1 MSVPG
6 APGGARGLDGRDGR
20 DTAPP
25 VDLAA
30 AEAAVDDELEQ
41 ALALANARRGP
52 LRYAAASPRT
62 DGTAPAPHA
71 PQDTDIPHPPHR
83 PHPPRAHDDTSWP
96 EARRI
101 AAAAGSPLRRELR
114 PLAQALGCALAEPLV
129 ALTDLPS
136 FDTSA
141 MDGWAVAGPGPWR
154 PEGRVLAGER
164 ALAALP
170 DGHATGIA
178 TGALLPA
185 GTTAVLRSEYSRL
198 GPDGLLHATRG
209 GPGPGQDVRPRGQEC
224 RSGDELLATGALV
237 TPAVLGL
244 AAAAG
249 YDQLQVT
256 VRPTV
261 EILVIGDELLDRG
274 VPGSGRVR
282 DALGPLLPAWL
293 AALGADVVTSR
304 RLKDDADLLCE
315 AVTGSGADLVVTTG
329 GTAGGPVDFVHPVL
343 ARIGARLLVD
353 GVAVRPGHPMLL
365 AELLGD
371 GGYLVGLPGNP
382 LAAVSG
388 VLTLIVPLV
397 RRLAGRPAPVPS
409 AVRLTGDVPGHPRDT
424 RLVPVILDEESRA
437 VPLRFSGPAML
448 RGIATADGMA
458 VIPPGGAAKGD
469 TTAVLETG
477 WGRL

>member
-6 APGGARGLDGRDGR
+6 TPDGTGGQAVR

-30 AEAAVDDELEQ
+30 AEAAVDDELDQ
-41 ALALANARRGP
+41 ALALANARRDP
-52 LRYAAASPRT
+52 VRHAAATPRAEG
-62 DGTAPAPHA
+62 DGRAPHA
-71 PQDTDIPHPPHR
+71 PQDTDIPHPPHA
-83 PHPPRAHDDTSWP
+83 PHAGRGTSWP

-101 AAAAGSPLRRELR
+101 AAAAASPLRRVLT
-114 PLAQALGCALAEPLV
+114 PLGQALGSALAEPLV

-164 ALAALP
+164 ARTALP

-185 GTTAVLRSEYSRL
+185 GTTAVLRSEHSRV

-209 GPGPGQDVRPRGQEC
+209 APGPGQDVRPRGQEC
-224 RSGDELLATGALV
+224 RSGDELLAAGVLV

-249 YDQLQVT
+249 YDELPVR

-274 VPGSGRVR
+274 LPGSGRVR
-282 DALGPLLPAWL
+282 DALSPLLPAWL
-293 AALGADVVTSR
+293 DALGADVVAVR
-304 RLKDDADLLCE
+304 RLKDDADLMRE
-315 AVTGSGADLVVTTG
+315 AVTASTADLVVTTG
-329 GTAGGPVDFVHPVL
+329 GTASGPVDFVHLVL
-343 ARIGARLLVD
+343 SGIGARLLVD

-365 AELLGD
+365 AELPGEK
-371 GGYLVGLPGNP
+371 GHLVGLPGNP

-397 RRLAGRPAPVPS
+397 RKLAGRPAPTPS
-409 AVRLTGDVPGHPRDT
+409 AARLTGDVPGHPVDT
-424 RLVPVILDEESRA
+424 RLVPVLMDEESQA

-469 TTAVLETG
+469 ITAVLETG